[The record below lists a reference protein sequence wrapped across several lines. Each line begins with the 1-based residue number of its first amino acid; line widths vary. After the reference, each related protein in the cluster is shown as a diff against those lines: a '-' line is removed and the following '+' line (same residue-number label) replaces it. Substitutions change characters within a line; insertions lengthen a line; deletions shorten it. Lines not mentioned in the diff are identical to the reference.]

1 MPLAAELEQ
10 PDAVFIGGGLS
21 RDLAELVM
29 RRLTSGGR
37 LVVNAVTLESEAI
50 LLGLHHHHGGRLVR
64 IAVSHAEPVGP
75 YHGWRSA
82 MPVTQWVW
90 EKGTEK

>member
-1 MPLAAELEQ
+1 LDGLDD

-21 RDLAELVM
+21 ADLVDRVM
-29 RRLTSGGR
+29 ARLRPSGR

-50 LLGLHHHHGGRLVR
+50 LLAMRQAHGGRLVR

-75 YHGWRSA
+75 YHGWRGA

-90 EKGTEK
+90 TKETFRG